1 MFSLKHAAQCRDLR
15 DISRQ
20 RRQLVGERSRTR
32 NRVNKVVGCS
42 GLRLGGILTDVF
54 GVNGRKV
61 LKGVLEARPREFILE
76 SLTPHVRHKYDLF
89 ADALQ
94 AQLSEDMRFTLER
107 LLQHHDH
114 LNQMI
119 VRFTRR
125 LSKRLQP
132 YSDQLELLCTI
143 PGICPDSA
151 MTLLVEIGPEIQV
164 FANARSFAVW
174 SGTAPG
180 SNESGGKRRNAR
192 IRHGNRHLTVNLIEC
207 AHAAA
212 RTKDCQFQAYH
223 KALTVRRGYRR
234 ATVATAHKLART
246 IYAGLRD
253 RRPYRD
259 PAVNYEELVMR
270 RNAPRW
276 FRQLTKFNILQR
288 HPDGSVTLNWDC

>member
-1 MFSLKHAAQCRDLR
+1 MFSLKHAAQCRDLS

-20 RRQLVGERSRTR
+20 RCQLVGERSRTR
-32 NRVNKVVGCS
+32 NRVKKVVGRS

-132 YSDQLELLCTI
+132 YSEQLELLCTI

-151 MTLLVEIGPEIQV
+151 MTLLVEIGPESQV
-164 FANARSFAVW
+164 FANARSFGAW
-174 SGTAPG
+174 SGTGAGQQRKWRQTAQRSNPTWQSAPDGQPGRVRACRRTHQRLSVSGVSQSADGPTWLSPSHRRHRTQTG
-180 SNESGGKRRNAR
+180 S
-192 IRHGNRHLTVNLIEC
+192 HHLRG
-207 AHAAA
+207 AA
-212 RTKDCQFQAYH
+212 RPT
-223 KALTVRRGYRR
+223 AL
-234 ATVATAHKLART
+234 
-246 IYAGLRD
+246 
-253 RRPYRD
+253 P
-259 PAVNYEELVMR
+259 
-270 RNAPRW
+270 
-276 FRQLTKFNILQR
+276 
-288 HPDGSVTLNWDC
+288 